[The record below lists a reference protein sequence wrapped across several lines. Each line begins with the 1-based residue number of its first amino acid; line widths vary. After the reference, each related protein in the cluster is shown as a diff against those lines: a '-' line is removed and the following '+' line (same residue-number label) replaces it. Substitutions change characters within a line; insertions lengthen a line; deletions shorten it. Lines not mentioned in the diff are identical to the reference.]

1 MNLPPRPQGER
12 GLHCTLAKWGEIGGG
27 NLSAVSGGAA
37 KNSAMSPSLA
47 ANDAFDRA
55 VAPVI
60 SLLSRDQAAKIADFH
75 ADEALQLKIEELA
88 RKANEG
94 ELTCEERAEY
104 EGYAQANRFLAVFQA
119 QARRK
124 IAEERGRS

>member
-1 MNLPPRPQGER
+1 MS
-12 GLHCTLAKWGEIGGG
+12 
-27 NLSAVSGGAA
+27 LSLVAT
-37 KNSAMSPSLA
+37 
-47 ANDAFDRA
+47 DAFDRA

-94 ELTCEERAEY
+94 ELTADEQAEY

-124 IAEERGRS
+124 IATESGR

>member
-1 MNLPPRPQGER
+1 
-12 GLHCTLAKWGEIGGG
+12 
-27 NLSAVSGGAA
+27 
-37 KNSAMSPSLA
+37 MSPSLVA
-47 ANDAFDRA
+47 TDAFDRA

-60 SLLSRDQAAKIADFH
+60 GLLSQDQAAKIADFH

-94 ELTCEERAEY
+94 ELTADEQAEY
-104 EGYAQANRFLAVFQA
+104 EGYAQANRFLAMFQA

-124 IAEERGRS
+124 IAAERGR

>member
-1 MNLPPRPQGER
+1 
-12 GLHCTLAKWGEIGGG
+12 
-27 NLSAVSGGAA
+27 
-37 KNSAMSPSLA
+37 MSPSLA

-94 ELTCEERAEY
+94 ELTAEEREEY

-124 IAEERGRS
+124 IAAETKS

>member
-1 MNLPPRPQGER
+1 
-12 GLHCTLAKWGEIGGG
+12 
-27 NLSAVSGGAA
+27 
-37 KNSAMSPSLA
+37 MSPSLVA
-47 ANDAFDRA
+47 TDAFDRA

-60 SLLSRDQAAKIADFH
+60 GLLSQDQAAKIADFH

-94 ELTCEERAEY
+94 ELTADEQAEY

-124 IAEERGRS
+124 IAAERGR

>member
-1 MNLPPRPQGER
+1 
-12 GLHCTLAKWGEIGGG
+12 
-27 NLSAVSGGAA
+27 
-37 KNSAMSPSLA
+37 
-47 ANDAFDRA
+47 
-55 VAPVI
+55 VI

-75 ADEALQLKIEELA
+75 ADETLQLKIEEFA

-94 ELTCEERAEY
+94 ELTTDEQAEY

-124 IAEERGRS
+124 IAAESDRF

>member
-1 MNLPPRPQGER
+1 MS
-12 GLHCTLAKWGEIGGG
+12 
-27 NLSAVSGGAA
+27 LSLVAT
-37 KNSAMSPSLA
+37 
-47 ANDAFDRA
+47 DAFDRA

-60 SLLSRDQAAKIADFH
+60 GLLSQDQAAKIADFH

-94 ELTCEERAEY
+94 ELTADEQAEY

-124 IAEERGRS
+124 IAAERGR